1 MQHLLSLKGLQ
12 PMKAKAYVLS
22 VIAASLGLTWAARAG
37 ETTPGDG
44 DLARM
49 QGRWTA
55 RAGARREVRVVLDIK
70 GCKATAT
77 IKTPHGAKLLF
88 TGEVKLD
95 ETTSPRR
102 LDWIKFTGADQQEF
116 PPLLGIYTL
125 KGDRFTVCNGG
136 LNKSRPSDFKPG
148 DGILAEVVVFE
159 REPSLA
165 DAKSK
170 ATAKP
175 PASVKQ

>member
-1 MQHLLSLKGLQ
+1 MNTKIHILALILS
-12 PMKAKAYVLS
+12 
-22 VIAASLGLTWAARAG
+22 SLGASAALPGEETASTDKDLTR
-37 ETTPGDG
+37 
-44 DLARM
+44 L

-70 GCKATAT
+70 GSKATAT
-77 IKTPHGAKLLF
+77 IKTPHGARLLL

-102 LDWIKFTGADQQEF
+102 VDWSKFTGADQQEF
-116 PPLLGIYTL
+116 PALLGIYTL

-136 LNKSRPSDFKPG
+136 MNGARPSDFKPG
-148 DGILAEVVVFE
+148 AGILAEVVVFE
-159 REPSLA
+159 REQSVA

-170 ATAKP
+170 PTAKSS
-175 PASVKQ
+175 ATVKK